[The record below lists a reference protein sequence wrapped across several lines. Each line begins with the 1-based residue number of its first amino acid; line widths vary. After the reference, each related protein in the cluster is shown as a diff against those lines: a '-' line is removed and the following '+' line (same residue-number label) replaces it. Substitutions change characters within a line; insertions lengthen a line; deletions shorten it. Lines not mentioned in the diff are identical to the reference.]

1 MELLVQYLI
10 KIDLCIYI
18 MSLVSSIPAKNKDSV
33 TEDCYAFT
41 FTLSGVFSKT
51 IYPILT
57 TLYQLMYYVL
67 MDNILKEKSL

>member
-1 MELLVQYLI
+1 MAMFL
-10 KIDLCIYI
+10 
-18 MSLVSSIPAKNKDSV
+18 SIPP
-33 TEDCYAFT
+33 
-41 FTLSGVFSKT
+41 LSGVFSKT